1 MLRYDVVDVFTDR
14 PFAGNQLAVVHE
26 ADGLSDAQ
34 LLALAR
40 EFHYSETTF
49 PSRTSHGGYSVRI
62 FTPGGEIPFAGHPT
76 LGTAWV
82 LRQGGVLT
90 EDTVVQQCG
99 AGEIAVTF
107 GDGLVSLRAT
117 PGDLVPCPRQVA
129 EEVLADLGIAGAP
142 LSSAFFAGTGLT
154 FLHLQVDDASVSAAR
169 PAFRPLETYPLEP
182 LGLQDPL
189 GGIDV
194 YAVSDLEQHRADV
207 HVRMFSP
214 GLSVPE
220 DAATGS
226 SAAGLGLALVAARVL
241 PRGGYYRIRQGAEI
255 GRPSTLHGSVDA
267 AEGIAVSVNVAGA
280 VQPIASGRIA
290 VPPA

>member
-14 PFAGNQLAVVHE
+14 PFAGNQLAVVHGT
-26 ADGLSDAQ
+26 DGLSDEQ
-34 LLALAR
+34 LLALAK

-49 PSRTSHGGYSVRI
+49 PSRAHNGGYSVRI

-82 LRQGGVLT
+82 LRDQGVVT
-90 EDTVVQQCG
+90 EGSVVQTCG
-99 AGEIAVTF
+99 AGEITVSF
-107 GDGLVSLRAT
+107 DDGLVSLRAD
-117 PGDLVPCPRQVA
+117 PGDLVPCPRA
-129 EEVLADLGIAGAP
+129 IADEVLVDLGLGGAA
-142 LSSAFFAGTGLT
+142 LSSAYFAGTGLT
-154 FLHLQVDDASVSAAR
+154 FLHLQVEESSVRAAR
-169 PAFRPLETYPLEP
+169 PAFRPLESYPLEP
-182 LGLQDPL
+182 LRLRDPL

-194 YAVSDLEQHRADV
+194 YAVSGLEEHRVDV

-241 PRGGYYRIRQGAEI
+241 PRGGYYRISQGAEI
-255 GRPSTLHGSVDA
+255 GRPSTLHGSVTATDGVA
-267 AEGIAVSVNVAGA
+267 TSVNVAGA
-280 VQPIASGRIA
+280 VQPIASGQIA